1 MPRIYRLPP
10 DLPVEVHSAMTVF
23 NVNGL
28 RAAIIRDL
36 SQHPAGETTGAI
48 AKRID
53 VDYRQV
59 YAHLRILLAEGLVF
73 RDDGEPGLS
82 QSGRRVL
89 YRIDQEQLRRQSE
102 AYVRFLSGK

>member
-1 MPRIYRLPP
+1 M
-10 DLPVEVHSAMTVF
+10 SVF

-36 SQHPAGETTGAI
+36 SQHPGGETTGGI

-59 YAHLRILLAEGLVF
+59 YAHLRTLLAEGLV
-73 RDDGEPGLS
+73 RDDGEQGPS

-89 YRIDQEQLRRQSE
+89 YRIDQEQLRRQFE